1 MCNAI
6 SAIVVDGAGLE
17 EALAIYTGR
26 KEFKVKDYN
35 MP

>member
-6 SAIVVDGAGLE
+6 SAIVVNGAGAE
-17 EALAIYTGR
+17 EALEIYTGR
-26 KEFKVKDYN
+26 KEFKVKEYT

>member
-6 SAIVVDGAGLE
+6 SAIVVNGEGVE
-17 EALAIYTGR
+17 EALQICTGR

-35 MP
+35 MS

>member
-6 SAIVVDGAGLE
+6 SAIVVNGTSAK
-17 EALAIYTGR
+17 EALDVYTGR
-26 KEFKVKDYN
+26 KEFKVKDYS